1 MPPMTDTQSMAE
13 TRQYATGVFML
24 IAAGLILGAG
34 GLTYRVLDTSD
45 PWAVAFG
52 RSLFFCIVLG
62 IICLIRYGRR
72 LPAQFIA
79 AGLPG
84 IFAGIGL
91 SMAFTG
97 YTAAMLSTTVADVMF
112 ILSAGPFYAAGLGWL
127 ILRES
132 VSRRSILFMLV
143 AFSGIMVMV
152 GGGVGGGRLEG
163 NIWALMASLGF
174 AIAVVSIRFRPAVE
188 MLPAALL
195 GGFIAL
201 IPGWVLMSDAPL
213 TTWDWQLFVVI
224 GGVQLALGFVLITFG
239 SRHVRAA
246 ETPLLLMTE
255 IITAPLWA
263 WAAVGETPSVSTLVG
278 GGIVCFAVMAQAV
291 MRLRES

>member
-1 MPPMTDTQSMAE
+1 
-13 TRQYATGVFML
+13 ML

-34 GLTYRVLDTSD
+34 GLTYRVLDTAD

-62 IICLIRYGRR
+62 IACLIRYGRR

-84 IFAGIGL
+84 LVAGIGL

-132 VSRRSILFMLV
+132 VSRRSILFMLI

-195 GGFIAL
+195 GGAIAL

-213 TTWDWQLFVVI
+213 TAWDWQLFVII

-263 WAAVGETPSVSTLVG
+263 WAAVGETPSLSTLAG
-278 GGIVCFAVMAQAV
+278 GSIVCFAVMAQAV
-291 MRLRES
+291 MRLRER